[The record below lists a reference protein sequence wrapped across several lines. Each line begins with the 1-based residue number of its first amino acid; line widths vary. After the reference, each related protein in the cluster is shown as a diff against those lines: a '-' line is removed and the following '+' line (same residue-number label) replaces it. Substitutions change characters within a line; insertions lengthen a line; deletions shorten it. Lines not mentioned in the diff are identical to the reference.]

1 MKRKGGTLLALMG
14 AAVLAAGGAA
24 GCGENA
30 AGSAAGKEGELSGS
44 IQIVGSTSMQ
54 KLADAWAESFMEKH
68 RGVTVNVEFVGS
80 GAGIEAVANG
90 RADIGNSSRSLKYE
104 EEVRGVVENV
114 VAVEGIAV
122 CVDGTNAVSGLTL
135 RQLADIY
142 TGAVT
147 NWKAVGGA
155 DAPVVVIGR
164 EAGSGTREAFEELLN
179 LEEKCVYTN
188 ELDAT
193 GAVMARIASTPGAIG
208 YVSIDVVDS
217 TVRAIPLEGVEP
229 TVENIRA
236 GKYCLSRP
244 FVMATKGCV
253 AEQNELIRAWF
264 EYVYSEEG
272 QNIAA
277 RVGLITVK

>member
-1 MKRKGGTLLALMG
+1 MRRKGGMLFALMSMI
-14 AAVLAAGGAA
+14 ALAAGGAA

-30 AGSAAGKEGELSGS
+30 VRGVESVEGELSGS

-54 KLADAWAESFMEKH
+54 KLANALAESFMEKH

-104 EEVRGVVENV
+104 EEARGVMENV
-114 VAVEGIAV
+114 VAIEGIAV
-122 CVDGTNAVSGLTL
+122 CVDGTNKVSGLTVQ
-135 RQLADIY
+135 QLTDIY

-147 NWKAVGGA
+147 NWKMVGGA
-155 DAPVVVIGR
+155 DVPVVVIGR

-179 LEEKCVYTN
+179 LEEKCVYAN

-208 YVSIDVVDS
+208 YVSLDVVDS
-217 TVRAIPLEGVEP
+217 SVRAVPLEGVEP
-229 TVENIRA
+229 TAENIRA

-244 FVMATKGCV
+244 FVMATKGRV
-253 AEQNELIRAWF
+253 AEQNELVRAWF
-264 EYVYSEEG
+264 EYVYGEEG

-277 RVGLITVK
+277 GVGLITVR

>member
-1 MKRKGGTLLALMG
+1 MKRKGGMLFALMSM
-14 AAVLAAGGAA
+14 AALAAGGAA

-30 AGSAAGKEGELSGS
+30 VRGSAGVEGELSGS

-54 KLADAWAESFMEKH
+54 KLANALAESFTEKH
-68 RGVTVNVEFVGS
+68 PGVTVNVEFVGS

-104 EEVRGVVENV
+104 EEARGVVENV
-114 VAVEGIAV
+114 VAIEGIAV
-122 CVDGTNAVSGLTL
+122 CVDGTNEVSGLTVQ
-135 RQLADIY
+135 QLTDIY
-142 TGAVT
+142 TGAIT
-147 NWKAVGGA
+147 NWKTVGGA
-155 DAPVVVIGR
+155 DVPVVVIGR

-179 LEEKCVYTN
+179 LEEKCVYAN

-208 YVSIDVVDS
+208 YVSLDVVDGS
-217 TVRAIPLEGVEP
+217 VRAVSLEGVEP

-244 FVMATKGCV
+244 FVMATKGRV
-253 AEQNELIRAWF
+253 TEQNELVRAWF
-264 EYVYSEEG
+264 EYVYGEEG

-277 RVGLITVK
+277 GVGLITVR

>member
-1 MKRKGGTLLALMG
+1 MKRKGGMLFALMSM
-14 AAVLAAGGAA
+14 AALTAGGAA

-30 AGSAAGKEGELSGS
+30 VRGAEGVEGELSGS

-54 KLADAWAESFMEKH
+54 KLSNALAESFMEKH

-114 VAVEGIAV
+114 VAIEGIAV
-122 CVDGTNAVSGLTL
+122 CVDGTNEVSGLTVQ
-135 RQLADIY
+135 QLKDIY

-147 NWKAVGGA
+147 NWKMAGGA
-155 DAPVVVIGR
+155 DVPVVVIGR
-164 EAGSGTREAFEELLN
+164 EAGSGTREAFEQLLN
-179 LEEKCVYTN
+179 LEEKCVYAN

-208 YVSIDVVDS
+208 YVSLDVVDS
-217 TVRAIPLEGVEP
+217 SVRVVPLEGVEP

-244 FVMATKGCV
+244 FVMATKGRV
-253 AEQNELIRAWF
+253 TEQNELIRAWF
-264 EYVYSEEG
+264 EYVYGEEG
-272 QNIAA
+272 QNIAT
-277 RVGLITVK
+277 RVGLITVR